1 MKQMAEFVT
10 KLEGYADLE
19 VSIIRTTK
27 INKVLKAILKLP
39 VIPKEEEFKFKPRS
53 QTLLDKWNKLLASD
67 TPAPTSATT
76 NGVNTEVKGE
86 AEESKASPTTATN
99 GTKESSA
106 EVKAEAK
113 LEEKAEKPTDET
125 ASASELAPEVKE
137 DTAKAETPQW
147 DGLTNVCL
155 LSPIESEEKANL
167 YYRNRLKNLLL
178 SNPLPRWLIYGY
190 DFHLT
195 MVRSCSSIPQLIPST
210 DQ

>member
-27 INKVLKAILKLP
+27 INKVLKAILKIP
-39 VIPKEEEFKFKPRS
+39 IIPKEEEFKFKPRS

-67 TPAPTSATT
+67 TPAPASATT
-76 NGVNTEVKGE
+76 NGVSTEVKAE

-106 EVKAEAK
+106 DVKVEAK

-125 ASASELAPEVKE
+125 ASAAELVLEAKE
-137 DTAKAETPQW
+137 DTGKAETTLV
-147 DGLTNVCL
+147 DGLTKVCFI
-155 LSPIESEEKANL
+155 SPSK
-167 YYRNRLKNLLL
+167 LKKKLTQTVGIHSRAYSCIIYCLDV
-178 SNPLPRWLIYGY
+178 IFYGY
-190 DFHLT
+190 DF
-195 MVRSCSSIPQLIPST
+195 
-210 DQ
+210 